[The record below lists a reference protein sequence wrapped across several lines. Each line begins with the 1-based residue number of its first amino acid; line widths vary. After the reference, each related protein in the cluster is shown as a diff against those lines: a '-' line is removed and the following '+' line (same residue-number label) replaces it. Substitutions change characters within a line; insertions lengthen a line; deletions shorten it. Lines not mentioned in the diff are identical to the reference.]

1 MDILKR
7 RKQFFFYKSN
17 FEVEKTRCKD
27 RAMRKVI
34 SKIAV
39 FNANRIKICNLD
51 LMDFIIDKVNANKK
65 VARIR
70 LLFYIV

>member
-1 MDILKR
+1 
-7 RKQFFFYKSN
+7 
-17 FEVEKTRCKD
+17 
-27 RAMRKVI
+27 MRKVI